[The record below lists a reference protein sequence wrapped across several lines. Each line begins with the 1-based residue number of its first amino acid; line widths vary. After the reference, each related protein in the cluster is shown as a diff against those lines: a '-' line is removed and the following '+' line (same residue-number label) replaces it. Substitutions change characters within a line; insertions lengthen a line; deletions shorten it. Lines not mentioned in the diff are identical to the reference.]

1 MGVVV
6 LIGFSC
12 AGKSRILE
20 PLKEYISEK
29 GLPKPHEVDT
39 DKKITELDYP
49 GGGIYSVFLDKT
61 VEDNTEPAIEYIVR
75 REKEVLKELLNLES
89 PAIVAAG
96 PLILQR
102 QPEWKEFVSKH
113 KPRIVWLRL
122 NPRRTVLGLKHR
134 EGRYKDR
141 SFNGLPASTH
151 SSFGSWNKNIL
162 NTYDSESKTW
172 KSLDELKQIEATTSY
187 MKYFAETYYEKAFHD
202 RVDMNQIEPGNDQ
215 HKNLLDMLTKAL
227 YSA

>member
-20 PLKEYISEK
+20 PLREYISEQ
-29 GLPKPHEVDT
+29 GYPKAHEVDT

-49 GGGIYSVFLDKT
+49 SGGIYSIFLDKT
-61 VEDNTEPAIEYIVR
+61 IEDNTQLAIEYIER
-75 REKEVLKELLNLES
+75 REKEVLRELLNLES
-89 PAIVAAG
+89 PSIVAAG
-96 PLILQR
+96 PLLLQR

-122 NPRRTVLGLKHR
+122 NPRRTVSGLKHR

-141 SFNGLPASTH
+141 TFDGLPASAH
-151 SSFGSWNKNIL
+151 SSFGSWNKDIL
-162 NTYDSESKTW
+162 NTYDSESKKW
-172 KSLDELKQIEATTSY
+172 KSMDEQKQIEAATNY
-187 MKYFAETYYEKAFHD
+187 MKYFAETYYEKACHD

-215 HKNLLDMLTKAL
+215 HNKLLEMLTQAL
-227 YSA
+227 YLG